1 MSGFIFGMHDY
12 DPAWVKI
19 VLDAGKTAWC
29 VNTEAVGCDPN
40 DCSGKCYDT
49 HGGAITHIVRI
60 NNGYGSTGTIPLPG
74 RYDDFARRCANFV
87 AASTGANH
95 WIIGNEI
102 GLAWESPEG
111 QRITLANYV
120 VCFQKVYAAIK
131 AVKPDAVVM
140 PQPPAPWNAEVPD
153 APDWVDQ
160 LKRMLEAVQ
169 CDAIALHTYTHGHD
183 PTLITSEE
191 AMNPPYGHRRFHF
204 RAYQDFMFAVPD
216 SKRHLPV
223 HITEANP
230 DGWKNE
236 NNGWIRAAY
245 AELKRWNDEPGHQQ
259 IHSLSFY
266 RWPDLD
272 REQFW
277 IGSKPGVVE
286 DFRQVLQNDYRWRK
300 NQIMSKTLA
309 PGSKVR
315 ALTVMNI
322 RRTPGYNNKDA
333 SGSLAD
339 VVGATQAG
347 EVLTLL
353 EGPVQADGLDYY
365 RIDRGWVAS
374 LAPGGERL
382 LEEVL
387 EKGSGARFRSP
398 FQTPQPRT
406 QGFGERPEFY
416 AQFGLKAHQ
425 GVDWGCPVGTPIVAV
440 ADGTV
445 AKAENDPAGFG
456 LHVKI
461 DHAFGNTTYAHL
473 SEIHVNVGQPISE
486 GQVLGL
492 SGNTGTSS
500 GPHLHFHVRV
510 APWDDQNGFFGCT
523 DPELYLDSDAVVRAD
538 AAPQVAAPQPVAA
551 PQLPSAKVGNI
562 PSVFTYQNLLDAF
575 YNVAGQLGLG
585 NWDVL
590 TKAGLDVAQLAQ
602 NRQAVYQGLALA
614 ALPNLSA
621 AEKALVAVELVAQ
634 MRKAKKTTGTVNSP
648 EGVNLRNGPAS
659 DQAILQL
666 LQHQAELDVMHEEGD
681 WLFVATGDG
690 NAGHVHRN
698 YVVRADAASQP
709 TAPVVQPGAA
719 GSRAMAGYLAAMPE
733 LISAPLAPSA
743 AEQIALGGSAGPGA
757 KLLAGIWNRYGGL
770 LNVLAA
776 KLGIDP
782 AVAVA
787 VLAVESGGNAFG
799 SDGRMII
806 RFENHLFYHYWGK
819 QNPDRFAQCFT
830 FNSDRCWEGHTWR
843 SDPNQPFQ
851 EFHGNQGAEWAALT
865 FAASLDDT
873 AAKFSISMGLPQVM
887 GFNHQ
892 RIGYANVQEMFNAFA
907 ADERNHVLALFDF
920 IKADASMVQALQSQN
935 YSAFAAGYNGPGQA
949 DYYGGLIQKWVQGF
963 GQLRQDPSSASFG
976 YQDTDAPVLGA
987 DLDAAISFLPMP
999 QPAAVFMQVTDPR
1012 STFAQ
1017 TTAAPAQPAT
1027 TPTSTTA
1034 ASAVTTE
1041 APPAPAELPQ
1051 VSQPAPAM
1059 DERLYNLWL
1068 EHIKHGFEN
1077 NNIMFNR
1084 VLRAFMVPYYM
1095 TIAMYVVMFAV
1106 GIGLFVVAARLSSQQ
1121 GTQLAGLFFGGMGIA
1136 SFLGYFMSKPLR
1148 SLEENLQF
1156 ITWLGI
1162 VYNTYWTRLL
1172 YMQNN
1177 TTIQADLKE
1186 ATAEAVTQIEHML
1199 NKNVE
1204 VAYKRPEPKE
1214 EK

>member
-40 DCSGKCYDT
+40 DCSGKSYDT

-160 LKRMLEAVQ
+160 LKRMLEAVE

-183 PTLITSEE
+183 PALITSEE

-204 RAYQDFMFAVPD
+204 RAYQDFMFAVPN

-230 DGWKNE
+230 DGWRNE
-236 NNGWIRAAY
+236 NNGWIGAAY
-245 AELKRWNDEPGHQQ
+245 AEVKRWNDEPRHQQ
-259 IHSLSFY
+259 IHSLCFY

-286 DFRQVLQNDYRWRK
+286 DFRQVLQHDYRWRK

-309 PGSKVR
+309 PGSKAR

-322 RRTPGYNNKDA
+322 RRTPGYNKEA
-333 SGSLAD
+333 SGAVAD
-339 VVGATQAG
+339 VVGAAQAG

-387 EKGSGARFRSP
+387 EKVSGARFRSP

-440 ADGTV
+440 ADGAV

-473 SEIHVNVGQPISE
+473 SEIRVNVGQPISE
-486 GQVLGL
+486 GQVIGL

-510 APWDDQNGFFGCT
+510 APWDDQNGYFGCT

-538 AAPQVAAPQPVAA
+538 AAPQVAPQVAAPQPVAA

-562 PSVFTYQNLLDAF
+562 PSVFTHQNLLDAF

-614 ALPNLSA
+614 ALPNLSPVERA
-621 AEKALVAVELVAQ
+621 MVAVELVGQ

-648 EGVNLRNGPAS
+648 EGVNLRQGPGS
-659 DQAILQL
+659 DQVILQL
-666 LQHQAELDVMHEEGD
+666 LQNQTPLDVIHEEGD
-681 WLFVATGDG
+681 WLFVATNEG

-698 YVVRADAASQP
+698 YVARADATPQPAAAPQPVAQPASARAPQP
-709 TAPVVQPGAA
+709 TAAGVGQALPGF
-719 GSRAMAGYLAAMPE
+719 LAAMPD
-733 LISAPLAPSA
+733 LLSAPLAGD
-743 AEQIALGGSAGPGA
+743 QIVLGPNAGPGA
-757 KLLAGIWNRYGGL
+757 KLLSHIWNR
-770 LNVLAA
+770 
-776 KLGIDP
+776 
-782 AVAVA
+782 
-787 VLAVESGGNAFG
+787 
-799 SDGRMII
+799 
-806 RFENHLFYHYWGK
+806 
-819 QNPDRFAQCFT
+819 
-830 FNSDRCWEGHTWR
+830 
-843 SDPNQPFQ
+843 
-851 EFHGNQGAEWAALT
+851 
-865 FAASLDDT
+865 
-873 AAKFSISMGLPQVM
+873 
-887 GFNHQ
+887 
-892 RIGYANVQEMFNAFA
+892 
-907 ADERNHVLALFDF
+907 
-920 IKADASMVQALQSQN
+920 
-935 YSAFAAGYNGPGQA
+935 
-949 DYYGGLIQKWVQGF
+949 
-963 GQLRQDPSSASFG
+963 
-976 YQDTDAPVLGA
+976 
-987 DLDAAISFLPMP
+987 
-999 QPAAVFMQVTDPR
+999 
-1012 STFAQ
+1012 
-1017 TTAAPAQPAT
+1017 
-1027 TPTSTTA
+1027 
-1034 ASAVTTE
+1034 
-1041 APPAPAELPQ
+1041 
-1051 VSQPAPAM
+1051 
-1059 DERLYNLWL
+1059 
-1068 EHIKHGFEN
+1068 
-1077 NNIMFNR
+1077 
-1084 VLRAFMVPYYM
+1084 
-1095 TIAMYVVMFAV
+1095 
-1106 GIGLFVVAARLSSQQ
+1106 
-1121 GTQLAGLFFGGMGIA
+1121 
-1136 SFLGYFMSKPLR
+1136 
-1148 SLEENLQF
+1148 
-1156 ITWLGI
+1156 
-1162 VYNTYWTRLL
+1162 
-1172 YMQNN
+1172 
-1177 TTIQADLKE
+1177 
-1186 ATAEAVTQIEHML
+1186 
-1199 NKNVE
+1199 
-1204 VAYKRPEPKE
+1204 
-1214 EK
+1214 